1 MLFKNK
7 QTTPPTKLKNTHL
20 DSVKKTDMAMYT
32 NRRGKVVLLEE
43 DHWTS
48 VTPNQFLGAFAPF
61 PRFAWIHP
69 NAPRD
74 SYDVVCEIV
83 WSKATQVKPGRG
95 QSSLE
100 IQGSKDDTPSVNKS
114 SHR

>member
-1 MLFKNK
+1 MV
-7 QTTPPTKLKNTHL
+7 P
-20 DSVKKTDMAMYT
+20 
-32 NRRGKVVLLEE
+32 LEE
-43 DHWTS
+43 DHVTS

-74 SYDVVCEIV
+74 SYDMVCKIV
-83 WSKATQVKPGRG
+83 WSKATQGKPGRG

-100 IQGSKDDTPSVNKS
+100 IQASKDDTPSVIMS